1 MKTYRNF
8 FVYFEGLLYSKILH
22 PSKGVHYVFWEGI
35 MIFKIFLA
43 KDILISSQRYN
54 DFSDNS
60 VLYYPLHFLTSPST
74 IRLEVKD
81 NSLHSVKPLF
91 WGICGKWASPW
102 LPPQGALIS
111 VITLSWGFI
120 LLIMLFSK
128 A

>member
-1 MKTYRNF
+1 
-8 FVYFEGLLYSKILH
+8 
-22 PSKGVHYVFWEGI
+22 